1 MRITRS
7 VAALLAAGALAGC
20 VSLKRTPEARFFTL
34 RPVAER
40 PARLASNAAVPGIV
54 GVLPVSL
61 PGFLERP
68 QLVAWS
74 APGEVRV
81 DEFLRWAEPL
91 DASVQ
96 RVLADDL
103 ETLLASHR
111 VIRSPWAR
119 ATTVQCRVRV
129 ELVRFGLQPGG
140 EVALSGRFLVLP
152 AQSERPLLS
161 RDVELRRD
169 PARADP
175 GSAVEAMSALVADL
189 AAEIAKAIG
198 ALPMETGENALG
210 APAPPQQR

>member
-1 MRITRS
+1 MIRS
-7 VAALLAAGALAGC
+7 VAALLASGALAGC
-20 VSLKRTPEARFFTL
+20 VSLKRTPEPRFFTL
-34 RPVAER
+34 RPVTER
-40 PARLASNAAVPGIV
+40 PASPASNAAGVGIV
-54 GVLPVSL
+54 GVLRVSL

-96 RVLADDL
+96 RVLTDDL
-103 ETLLASHR
+103 ETLFASQR

-119 ATTVQCRVRV
+119 STNVQCRVRV

-140 EVALSGRFLVLP
+140 EVALSGRFVVLP
-152 AQSERPLLS
+152 AESERPFLS
-161 RDVELRRD
+161 RDVKLRRD
-169 PARADP
+169 PGRADP

-198 ALPMETGENALG
+198 MLPMETRDNALG
-210 APAPPQQR
+210 ASAQPAPR

>member
-40 PARLASNAAVPGIV
+40 PARPASNAAGPGIV

-91 DASVQ
+91 DASVP
-96 RVLADDL
+96 RVLAEDL
-103 ETLLASHR
+103 ETLLPSHR

-119 ATTVQCRVRV
+119 STTVQCRVRA
-129 ELVRFGLQPGG
+129 ELVRFGLQRGG
-140 EVALSGRFLVLP
+140 EVALSARFVVLP

-161 RDVELRRD
+161 RDVELRRE
-169 PARADP
+169 PGRADP
-175 GSAVEAMSALVADL
+175 GGAVEAMSALVADL
-189 AAEIAKAIG
+189 AEEIAKAIG
-198 ALPMETGENALG
+198 TLPMETWDDALG
-210 APAPPQQR
+210 APAPLASR

>member
-1 MRITRS
+1 MRVTGS
-7 VAALLAAGALAGC
+7 ALLLAVVGAAAC
-20 VSLKRTPEARFFTL
+20 VPLKRTAEPRFFTL

-40 PARLASNAAVPGIV
+40 PASPASNAASPGIV

-96 RVLADDL
+96 RVLVGDL
-103 ETLLASHR
+103 ETLLPSHR

-119 ATTVQCRVRV
+119 STSVTCRVRA
-129 ELVRFGLQPGG
+129 ELIRFGLQPGG
-140 EVALSGRFLVLP
+140 EVALSARFVVLP

-169 PARADP
+169 GGRAEP
-175 GSAVEAMSALVADL
+175 GTAVEAMSALVADL
-189 AAEIAKAIG
+189 AVEIAKAIG
-198 ALPMETGENALG
+198 TLPMETSDDALG
-210 APAPPQQR
+210 VAAQTTPR

>member
-1 MRITRS
+1 MRITGS
-7 VAALLAAGALAGC
+7 AVALVVAGALAGC
-20 VSLKRTPEARFFTL
+20 VPLKRTPQARFFTL
-34 RPVAER
+34 RPVAEG
-40 PARLASNAAVPGIV
+40 PARPASNAAGPGIV

-91 DASVQ
+91 DASVH

-119 ATTVQCRVRV
+119 STTVQYRVRA

-140 EVALSGRFLVLP
+140 EVALSGRFVVLP
-152 AQSERPLLS
+152 GQSERALLT

-169 PARADP
+169 PGRADA
-175 GSAVEAMSALVADL
+175 GGAVEAMSSLLADL
-189 AAEIAKAIG
+189 AGQVAQAIG
-198 ALPMETGENALG
+198 ALPLDAGENG
-210 APAPPQQR
+210 R